1 MRERSDGV
9 AVVADLGDGLGP
21 PINHHERVGG
31 ATHAHASHRSTEG
44 VKVLDLHLPYYISV
58 SRKMRF
64 GNLFGRYISLNLA

>member
-44 VKVLDLHLPYYISV
+44 IKVLDLPYSISV

-64 GNLFGRYISLNLA
+64 GNLFGYISLNLA